1 MPPLLPMRLLT
12 ASLLFSAGLVAPL
25 LVHAGPPAIYDEAAD
40 AKAAIRA
47 TLADAEKAKVPVLV
61 VFGANWCGDC
71 RMLDATFK
79 SGPSAPL
86 IARSFKVVKV
96 DVGRFDHNV
105 DIAESYRVPLKKGI
119 PAVAVLSPQG
129 KLLYATEGG
138 ELADAR
144 KMGDQGVYDF
154 FTRVTATAK

>member
-1 MPPLLPMRLLT
+1 MRFLT
-12 ASLLFSAGLVAPL
+12 AALLLATSLAAT
-25 LVHAGPPAIYDEAAD
+25 AGPPPIYDEGAD
-40 AKAAIRA
+40 AKAAIQA
-47 TLADAEKAKVPVLV
+47 TLADAAKAKVPVLV

-71 RMLDATFK
+71 RMLDNSFK
-79 SGPSAPL
+79 HGPSAPL
-86 IARSFKVVKV
+86 IAKSFKVVKV
-96 DVGRFDHNV
+96 DVGRFDRNV
-105 DIAESYRVPLKKGI
+105 DIADAYRVPLKKGI

>member
-1 MPPLLPMRLLT
+1 MPKPAIQRFLLPVLLLAT
-12 ASLLFSAGLVAPL
+12 GLGAPA
-25 LVHAGPPAIYDEAAD
+25 VQAGPPAIYDEAAD
-40 AKAAIRA
+40 AKAAISA
-47 TLADAEKAKVPVLV
+47 TLADAGKAGLPVLV

-79 SGPSAPL
+79 NGPSAPL
-86 IARSFKVVKV
+86 IAKSFKVVKV
-96 DVGRFDHNV
+96 DVGRFDRNV
-105 DIAESYRVPLKKGI
+105 DIAERYRVPLKKGI

-154 FTRVTATAK
+154 FTRVTAAAK

>member
-1 MPPLLPMRLLT
+1 MRFLT
-12 ASLLFSAGLVAPL
+12 ASLLLATSLAAPL
-25 LVHAGPPAIYDEAAD
+25 AAAAGGPPPIYDEGVD
-40 AKAAIRA
+40 AKAAIQA
-47 TLADAEKAKVPVLV
+47 TLADAAKAKLPVLV

-71 RMLDATFK
+71 RMLDNSFK
-79 SGPSAPL
+79 HGPSSPL
-86 IARSFKVVKV
+86 IAQHFKVIKV
-96 DVGRFDHNV
+96 DVGRFDRNV
-105 DIAESYRVPLKKGI
+105 DIAERYRVPLKKGI

-154 FTRVTATAK
+154 FTRVAATAQ